1 MGSFFF
7 LQFWYP
13 YRSDVWMDVDG
24 WVDDGWMDVV
34 DVYNGCIKW
43 MERRRDGWIIYWENY
58 SSIEKHLKTM
68 LGKHIPCKMSRTRV
82 DVPWLSPGLKRQCRR
97 KQRLY
102 NRAKK
107 SGKADHKA
115 AYIRARK
122 SVQSALKQAR
132 WGYIN
137 GILQAGLDE
146 GTSKPFWGYI
156 RQQRQD
162 NVGVSPLKKDGKPH
176 ADSLSRCEIL
186 ASQFKS
192 VFTKDSDDPLRD
204 TALFGPSYPPIDPL
218 IIREEGIRK
227 LLSGVNPSKAAGPD
241 QVPCRLLKELSNE
254 LSPIFTYLF
263 KQSLAT
269 GKLPSFWHTAWVTP
283 VFKKGPRNLPE
294 NYRPVSLT
302 CVVCK
307 LMEHVVSSHIRS
319 HLDKHGI
326 LTPYNHGFSA
336 GCSCESQLLLTTH
349 DMYRKLDQ
357 QGGQV
362 DVAVLDFSKA
372 FDTVPHQRLLRKLGL
387 CGINGDTHTWISE
400 FLCHRTQS
408 VMVEGVRSHEDSVD
422 SGVPQGT
429 VLGPLLFLI
438 YISDLPSVL
447 DPDTAVR
454 LFADDCLVY
463 RSVRGVEDQRRLQQD
478 LDALSLWGDC
488 WGMRFNASKCN
499 IIHMG
504 NVKSQF
510 FYQLNNHILQSVP
523 NAVYLGVT
531 LTHDLSWSQHVAT
544 TVSKAHQRLGF
555 IRRNLRGSPYK
566 CRETAFIA
574 LTRSQLEYCSSIWDP
589 ILNKDSDSIE
599 KVQRKAARWARGQ
612 YGSISVTQLLK
623 DLKWRPLADRR
634 RDHRIILL
642 YKILHGSVNI
652 PPETVDIR
660 KSKRTPRGVS
670 NPDKLERPRA
680 TRKSSPLWNSTVF
693 RTIPEWN
700 QLPASIAEADS
711 ITSFKSRLACA
722 SP

>member
-1 MGSFFF
+1 MLLTPVSYQEILAHAIHSLPHSLGPAHSWLSASHLMTPGVPSRSWLTATHSERLLVQSCLDSPMGIHQEFQAGIVQYNPGSTISSLSMQGTLTSF
-7 LQFWYP
+7 
-13 YRSDVWMDVDG
+13 
-24 WVDDGWMDVV
+24 VV
-34 DVYNGCIKW
+34 FTFTGV
-43 MERRRDGWIIYWENY
+43 
-58 SSIEKHLKTM
+58 
-68 LGKHIPCKMSRTRV
+68 RTRIPYPV
-82 DVPWLSPGLKRQCRR
+82 ASEHRWLVKAPRWIHSVPDVSDRRSWRRGCHARLWNLHDVTKRQCRR

-107 SGKADHKA
+107 SGKAGHKA

-162 NVGVSPLKKDGKPH
+162 NVGVSPLKKDGKLH

-204 TALFGPSYPPIDPL
+204 IALFGPSYPPIDPL

-357 QGGQV
+357 QGSQV
-362 DVAVLDFSKA
+362 DVAVLDFSKILY
-372 FDTVPHQRLLRKLGL
+372 RIKGY
-387 CGINGDTHTWISE
+387 CGS
-400 FLCHRTQS
+400 
-408 VMVEGVRSHEDSVD
+408 
-422 SGVPQGT
+422 SGSAASTGT
-429 VLGPLLFLI
+429 
-438 YISDLPSVL
+438 
-447 DPDTAVR
+447 
-454 LFADDCLVY
+454 
-463 RSVRGVEDQRRLQQD
+463 
-478 LDALSLWGDC
+478 
-488 WGMRFNASKCN
+488 
-499 IIHMG
+499 
-504 NVKSQF
+504 
-510 FYQLNNHILQSVP
+510 
-523 NAVYLGVT
+523 
-531 LTHDLSWSQHVAT
+531 
-544 TVSKAHQRLGF
+544 
-555 IRRNLRGSPYK
+555 
-566 CRETAFIA
+566 
-574 LTRSQLEYCSSIWDP
+574 SI
-589 ILNKDSDSIE
+589 
-599 KVQRKAARWARGQ
+599 
-612 YGSISVTQLLK
+612 
-623 DLKWRPLADRR
+623 
-634 RDHRIILL
+634 
-642 YKILHGSVNI
+642 HGS
-652 PPETVDIR
+652 
-660 KSKRTPRGVS
+660 
-670 NPDKLERPRA
+670 A
-680 TRKSSPLWNSTVF
+680 SSCVTGHKV
-693 RTIPEWN
+693 
-700 QLPASIAEADS
+700 
-711 ITSFKSRLACA
+711 
-722 SP
+722 